1 MKPETKITLERV
13 KLICVIIV
21 SILIEVTVIWAA
33 ILVSLK
39 NDGHALCAILFVI
52 LGLFYIPPTI
62 DVIISCVSSIDREKE
77 KIEERY
83 RRPIN
88 E

>member
-21 SILIEVTVIWAA
+21 SILIELTVVWAA
-33 ILVSLK
+33 VYTATKYTDHVWCSL
-39 NDGHALCAILFVI
+39 LFVI
-52 LGLFYIPPTI
+52 LGLAYIPPTI
-62 DVIISCVSSIDREKE
+62 DVIISCVSSIEREKE
-77 KIEERY
+77 KIEERN
-83 RRPIN
+83 RKPIN